1 MSGTTAGNA
10 TFEHRDVAL
19 LAVTAVEAPVVVPSQ
34 RFDEQ
39 LASTLRRLR
48 LPRGLLRRVAGVT
61 ERRWWDEGT
70 TFDDA
75 ATQAAAKALAES
87 GVNPSQVGLLINT
100 SVTRTH
106 LEPSVASRIHD
117 GLGLPTSA
125 LNFDITNACLGFV
138 NGLTLAA
145 QLIDAGQVRYAV
157 IVDGED
163 PRPTQE
169 ATIRRLS
176 QPGSTREDFL
186 REFAT
191 LTLGAGAAAAVL
203 GPASAHP
210 GAHRV
215 LGGVSRAATQHHA
228 LCVGGPDGM
237 STDPQG
243 LLDGGLELVVD
254 AWNEAEPRWGWST
267 ADRFVTHQVS
277 TVHTSS
283 IIDVLG
289 LDRRRVPTTFP
300 RWGNVGPAS
309 LPMTLAA
316 EADSL
321 SAGDRVVCM
330 GVGSGLNTAMTEIVW

>member
-1 MSGTTAGNA
+1 MGANA
-10 TFEHRDVAL
+10 VFEHKDVAL
-19 LAVTAVEAPVVVPSQ
+19 LAVTAVEAPVAVPSTQ
-34 RFDEQ
+34 FDEQ
-39 LASTLRRLR
+39 LAATLRRLR
-48 LPRGLLRRVAGVT
+48 LPKGLLRRVAGVQ
-61 ERRWWDEGT
+61 ERRWWDGAT
-70 TFDDA
+70 SFDDA
-75 ATQAAAKALAES
+75 AIQAGAKALAES
-87 GVNPSQVGLLINT
+87 GVDPAAVGLLVNT

-106 LEPSVASRIHD
+106 LEPSVASRVHD
-117 GLGLPTSA
+117 GLSLPSSA

-138 NGLTLAA
+138 NGMTLAA
-145 QLIDAGQVRYAV
+145 QLIDAGQIDYAV
-157 IVDGED
+157 VVDGED
-163 PRPTQE
+163 PEPVQR
-169 ATIRRLS
+169 ATIERLT
-176 QPGSTREDFL
+176 QPDATREGFL

-203 GPASAHP
+203 GRASEHP
-210 GAHRV
+210 GGHRL
-215 LGGVSRAATQHHA
+215 LGGVSRAATQHHE

-254 AWNEAEPRWGWST
+254 AWREAEPRWGWSG

-277 TVHTSS
+277 RVHTRS
-283 IIDVLG
+283 IVEALG
-289 LDRRRVPTTFP
+289 LDKARVPTTFP

-321 SAGDRVVCM
+321 STGDRVVCM